1 MMGRR
6 FRFSYIDEY
15 CGGKNACEIVSNSP
29 PMPAHRDRSSSP
41 PHHGHSRGGLLMSE
55 RPSFGIGSIGRTNA
69 GSDNNK
75 QGIDERELSR
85 SSSGLYANMSSLKLV
100 TSLGLRSANANG
112 SLPCGGDHVSNLK
125 VSRGTTHG
133 KSKNPRNSDMKASD
147 ANYDDGMSTMQE
159 MRSSLQGAI
168 AHCKESNQKEPGS
181 SSESA
186 DS

>member
-1 MMGRR
+1 
-6 FRFSYIDEY
+6 
-15 CGGKNACEIVSNSP
+15 
-29 PMPAHRDRSSSP
+29 
-41 PHHGHSRGGLLMSE
+41 MSE

-85 SSSGLYANMSSLKLV
+85 SSSGLYANMSSIKLV
-100 TSLGLRSANANG
+100 SSLGLRSANANG
-112 SLPCGGDHVSNLK
+112 SLPCGDRVSNPK
-125 VSRGTTHG
+125 VSRGTRG
-133 KSKNPRNSDMKASD
+133 KCKNPRNSDTKASD
-147 ANYDDGMSTMQE
+147 ANYDNGMSTMQE

-181 SSESA
+181 SSEGA